1 MLVIDN
7 SESMKVNNAG
17 EVSFKTLALIGNA
30 LSQLEVGQI
39 GVMSFGDNVQYIHP
53 LGTPF
58 TAQSGASALAHFSFA
73 QKTTS
78 FEACLRAL
86 IAILAQSR
94 LRLSGAAKRAVQIAF
109 LVSDGRIQEGRER
122 IARLLRDAEENN
134 ILVVLLIIDDTRRR
148 WKEGMKRSESG
159 GFDSEDEDLHGQE
172 GTLVR
177 ELS

>member
-7 SESMKVNNAG
+7 SESMKQNNAG

-39 GVMSFGDNVQYIHP
+39 GVLSFGDDVQYIHP

-58 TAQSGASALAHFSFA
+58 TSQSGASALAHFSFA
-73 QKTTS
+73 QKSTS

-109 LVSDGRIQEGRER
+109 VVSDGRIQEGRER

-134 ILVVLLIIDDTRRR
+134 ILVVLLIIDDTRRWR
-148 WKEGMKRSESG
+148 EGE
-159 GFDSEDEDLHGQE
+159 
-172 GTLVR
+172 
-177 ELS
+177 